1 MTNYLVR
8 YYNGRGV
15 REKVFSTEQEAK
27 DFIHK
32 CKDDKATL
40 WRQVN
45 EF

>member
-1 MTNYLVR
+1 MNNYLVR

-15 REKVFSTEQEAK
+15 REKIFSTEQAAK
-27 DFIHK
+27 NFILK

-45 EF
+45 D